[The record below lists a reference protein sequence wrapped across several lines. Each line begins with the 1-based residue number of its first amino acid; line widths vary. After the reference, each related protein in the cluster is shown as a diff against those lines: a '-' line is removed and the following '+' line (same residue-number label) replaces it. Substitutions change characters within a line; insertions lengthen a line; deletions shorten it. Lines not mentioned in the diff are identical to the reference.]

1 MHEFC
6 EMFSIEFSAGCDP
19 PSVTPLS
26 IISYLCEAGKAG
38 RFVHFL
44 REGFPQWLTLCE
56 LEAALID
63 NKQNE
68 DFVFVVGSIVGE
80 PEIEG
85 WLEYTARDEITDEVL
100 QDYILIPY
108 GPKMQEASGDQLGV
122 WTRDDFDE
130 LDYSVVAFCPAA
142 DDSGIVLNRMVKATC
157 PKRYPLGTRPPDSA
171 VTAA

>member
-19 PSVTPLS
+19 LAVTPLS
-26 IISYLCEAGKAG
+26 TISYLCEAGKAG

-63 NKQNE
+63 NRQNE
-68 DFVFVVGSIVGE
+68 DFVFVVGSITSE

-85 WLEYTARDEITDEVL
+85 WLEYE
-100 QDYILIPY
+100 DYILIPY

-122 WTRDDFDE
+122 WTRDDFDQ
-130 LDYSVVAFCPAA
+130 LDYSVVAFCPAS
-142 DDSGIVLNRMVKATC
+142 DESGILLNRMVKATC
-157 PKRYPLGTRPPDSA
+157 PERYPLG
-171 VTAA
+171 AAA